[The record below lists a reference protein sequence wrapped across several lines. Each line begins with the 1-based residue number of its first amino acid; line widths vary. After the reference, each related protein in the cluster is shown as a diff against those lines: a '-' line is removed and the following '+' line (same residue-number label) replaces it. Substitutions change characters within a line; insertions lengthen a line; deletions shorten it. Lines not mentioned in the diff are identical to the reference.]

1 MYDKISA
8 VTSVNQALTFKK
20 LQVEGLHNS
29 DQWLQ
34 YPFKHAKGHQDNSN
48 RPTEFY
54 SGTKTVVYMHNGGH
68 LSKLTSSWIFK
79 RLQNHEKGCQLPLN
93 IQTDTKISQIGQLIS
108 LLGQNPILCMKN
120 GGRLEK
126 WAPYW
131 ILKWQ
136 HDSKIF
142 QQPIKRAK
150 RHQDHLIQPTEFKY
164 LTKTDLHAE

>member
-1 MYDKISA
+1 
-8 VTSVNQALTFKK
+8 
-20 LQVEGLHNS
+20 
-29 DQWLQ
+29 
-34 YPFKHAKGHQDNSN
+34 
-48 RPTEFY
+48 
-54 SGTKTVVYMHNGGH
+54 
-68 LSKLTSSWIFK
+68 
-79 RLQNHEKGCQLPLN
+79 
-93 IQTDTKISQIGQLIS
+93 
-108 LLGQNPILCMKN
+108 MKN

-164 LTKTDLHAE
+164 VTKTDFYMQNSSHPEKMSAIVKFQLTNWESLIRNIN